1 MEITKD
7 HLDRMPDYYQESA
20 EDYCEKTFGLDPS
33 TFLTATAKRLEP
45 GAKILDVG
53 CGSGRDLLWLK
64 NRGFEVVGF
73 ERSKSIAALARDN
86 AGCEVIERDFESYD
100 FSALEFDAIILIG
113 ALVHLPY
120 ARFQLCLENILF
132 GLKSAG
138 KVLLTMKQG
147 TEQYED
153 DDGRVFYLW
162 QDNDLRAILGDIEL
176 KVLEFN
182 RQKSIMA
189 LDDTWLS
196 YILEKP

>member
-1 MEITKD
+1 
-7 HLDRMPDYYQESA
+7 MPDYYEESA
-20 EDYCEKTFGLDPS
+20 ENYYEKTFSLDPS

-73 ERSKSIAALARDN
+73 ERSKSIAALARN
-86 AGCEVIERDFESYD
+86 SAGCEVIESDFESYD
-100 FSALEFDAIILIG
+100 FSAMEFDAIILIG

-120 ARFQLCLENILF
+120 AEFQPCFENIFL

-162 QDNDLRAILGDIEL
+162 QDNDLRAIFGDIEL

-189 LDDTWLS
+189 PDDTWLS
-196 YILEKP
+196 YILEKS

>member
-1 MEITKD
+1 
-7 HLDRMPDYYQESA
+7 MPDYFKESA
-20 EDYCEKTFGLDPS
+20 EDYNKRTFSIDPS
-33 TFLTATAKRLEP
+33 TFLTSIVERLKP
-45 GAKILDVG
+45 GCTILDVG
-53 CGSGRDLLWLK
+53 CGSGRDLLWL
-64 NRGFEVVGF
+64 NNLGFEVSGF
-73 ERSKSIAALARDN
+73 ERSKSLAALARDS

-196 YILEKP
+196 YILEKS